1 MKNKLIKILCP
12 FLALAVCLSVFSLI
26 AFGDDTDIN
35 GTYKYT
41 SDTDTLEIFSDDIM
55 IVRTEADFSKNP
67 WFSYKSSI
75 KHIVIHNGVTKIS
88 DLAFSR
94 MDNLLDVQIPDTV
107 VSIGNSAFAGNDSLN
122 KLEISDNVTSIGDYA
137 FGLNSKMLVKSDFE
151 CVCSF
156 SSFAQSWCLKNYI
169 PFSTPFSSSGS
180 QTVNY
185 NLKTKQGYWSFVPN
199 VDCNVNFYSVSDY
212 DTEGLIYE
220 FGNYTYNDKYNEMK
234 KSALSYNDDVGNDLD
249 FKIST
254 TLKAGKRYYLST
266 KFKLSSRI
274 GSYVVNFNCTC
285 IENHSYVA
293 SHLEQDFISG
303 NYDILV
309 LKCVNCSDTQSMLF
323 IDALKQNLSIAD
335 VNNDGYVN
343 AKDYAIL
350 KKCN

>member
-55 IVRTEADFSKNP
+55 IDRTEADFSKNP

-107 VSIGNSAFAGNDSLN
+107 VSIGNSAFAGNDNLN

-151 CVCSF
+151 CVCS
-156 SSFAQSWCLKNYI
+156 SVSFAQSWCLKNYI
-169 PFSTPFSSSGS
+169 PFTTEFVGNS
-180 QTVNY
+180 QTVNINANKKLY
-185 NLKTKQGYWSFVPN
+185 YWSIVPKT
-199 VDCNVNFYSVSDY
+199 DCNITFYSSSKS
-212 DTEGLIYE
+212 DTEGLIYDY
-220 FGNYTYNDKYNEMK
+220 NSYTYNSNYNEMK
-234 KSALSYNDDVGNDLD
+234 KSAICYNDDVGNDLN

-274 GSYVVNFNCTC
+274 GSYVVNFNYTC

-293 SHLEQDFISG
+293 SCLEQDFISG

-350 KKCN
+350 KKM